1 MHIIQY
7 RRKLKWSAV
16 RHLCQTLLGRYPSN
30 DLRRAAKV
38 AMLQCSIRRG
48 RGSKKT
54 AVLALPSSLPSLPP
68 LPLPSFFDRDVHQI
82 TFSFSRNSIQSDT
95 TATGP
100 PPLPP
105 EQYFHGHIDDAARK
119 PRGWK
124 EGTKEGKKRRDFRR
138 RQQHPIFG
146 NKLRSRIALALRLD
160 RH

>member
-1 MHIIQY
+1 MDDSRRWGRYLLHKMHIIQY

-38 AMLQCSIRRG
+38 AMLQCSIRRR

-54 AVLALPSSLPSLPP
+54 AVLALPSSLPSLPS
-68 LPLPSFFDRDVHQI
+68 LPLPSFDRDVHQI

-100 PPLPP
+100 PPSPP
-105 EQYFHGHIDDAARK
+105 SRAILSRPYRRCSKKTKRMEGRNEGREEERLSSAAAASNIRK
-119 PRGWK
+119 
-124 EGTKEGKKRRDFRR
+124 
-138 RQQHPIFG
+138 
-146 NKLRSRIALALRLD
+146 
-160 RH
+160 

>member
-1 MHIIQY
+1 M
-7 RRKLKWSAV
+7 

-38 AMLQCSIRRG
+38 AMLQCSIRRR

-68 LPLPSFFDRDVHQI
+68 LPLPSFDRDVHQI

-100 PPLPP
+100 PPLLPP
-105 EQYFHGHIDDAARK
+105 KQYFHGHIDDAARK

-124 EGTKEGKKRRDFRR
+124 EGREGRGETLVGGSSIQYSEINFAR
-138 RQQHPIFG
+138 
-146 NKLRSRIALALRLD
+146 ALALRLD

>member
-1 MHIIQY
+1 M
-7 RRKLKWSAV
+7 

-38 AMLQCSIRRG
+38 AMLQCSIRRR

-68 LPLPSFFDRDVHQI
+68 LPLPSFDRDVHQI

-100 PPLPP
+100 PPSPP
-105 EQYFHGHIDDAARK
+105 SRAILSRPYRRCSKKTKRMEGREGRGETFVGGSSIQYSEINFAR
-119 PRGWK
+119 
-124 EGTKEGKKRRDFRR
+124 
-138 RQQHPIFG
+138 
-146 NKLRSRIALALRLD
+146 ALALRLD